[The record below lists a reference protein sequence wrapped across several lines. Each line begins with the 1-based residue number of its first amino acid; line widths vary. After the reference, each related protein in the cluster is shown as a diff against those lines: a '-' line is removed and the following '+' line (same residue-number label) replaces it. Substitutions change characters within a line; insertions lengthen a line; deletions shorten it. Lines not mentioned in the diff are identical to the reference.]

1 MSSCP
6 PSPFVT
12 GFPGAYNESG
22 KHLYVNPLIFGGAQV
37 LTLWIQWI
45 GIFADDPIFE
55 EVTQGIEADRKRE
68 RAEARRLWAEDKTG
82 V

>member
-1 MSSCP
+1 M
-6 PSPFVT
+6 
-12 GFPGAYNESG
+12 
-22 KHLYVNPLIFGGAQV
+22 IFGGAQV

-55 EVTQGIEADRKRE
+55 EVTQGMEADRKRE
-68 RAEARRLWAEDKTG
+68 RAEARRSWAEDKTG

>member
-1 MSSCP
+1 MRHWKRKWY
-6 PSPFVT
+6 
-12 GFPGAYNESG
+12 GFEPEL
-22 KHLYVNPLIFGGAQV
+22 KDNPLIFGGAQV

-55 EVTQGIEADRKRE
+55 EVTQGIEADRERE
-68 RAEARRLWAEDKTG
+68 LAGARHFWAEDKTG